1 MEWLASS
8 THNSY
13 DSGLKRF
20 VEFCTQ
26 LGKLGPHGGARWMS
40 GLSAFLSPLA
50 QLVRPA
56 TIKVSLSAICA
67 LHIEQGFLDPLV
79 DCLQLQR
86 VAHGIKRS
94 VGEAGSNHR

>member
-1 MEWLASS
+1 
-8 THNSY
+8 
-13 DSGLKRF
+13 
-20 VEFCTQ
+20 
-26 LGKLGPHGGARWMS
+26 MS

-94 VGEAGSNHR
+94 VGEAGSNYR